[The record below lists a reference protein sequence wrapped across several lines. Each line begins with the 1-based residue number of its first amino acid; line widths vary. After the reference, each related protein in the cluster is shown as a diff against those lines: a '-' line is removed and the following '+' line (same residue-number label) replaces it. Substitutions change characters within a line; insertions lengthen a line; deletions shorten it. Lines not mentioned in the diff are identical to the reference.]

1 MSKSYLRLALSLICL
16 GFAINVLG
24 QTTINENFVPK
35 SPNAEMADKFI
46 DVPVNLANGLPEISI
61 PLYTV
66 KGKSLSVP
74 LVLRYHGG
82 GIKTS
87 DRSTWVGLGWDLQA
101 GGSIS
106 RSVRSNPDEGLN
118 VKLNYIVTATKNNVL
133 PPQIISLDPPFD
145 VPAGYTMNPR
155 KRDETKTALD
165 NLNITGGYYM
175 DLSPLG
181 HMAYPYNTL
190 LSMANTSNS
199 NPVGSTFAENLRP
212 GLVDM
217 EPDVFSLSTPDVS
230 GKFSLTVNRKFKMS
244 PMNES
249 VKITASRI
257 TETQYR
263 SYPSMAYGYLDG
275 AGRYRIGTGV
285 LTDTMLVN
293 KFVNWQ
299 VDTDNGRTYI
309 FGSKGTSFGQDE
321 GRYAVKSFATTTDW
335 GLDKIIDRNTKDSI
349 VFTNIQTSSSG
360 AEIVPRISPMPLSTT
375 LYLGMGSGD
384 RRNSQKIFLTQKISS
399 DFENAEFFT
408 NYGLLDSILIK
419 DNDNV
424 LKRKIVFN
432 YYAFKSSGRSKL
444 EALTIYGED
453 RVTNLGTYNF
463 KYCDTLFAPLVRVNP
478 TDPGKMDSIYYDNA
492 ARDYWGYYNHR
503 LVPDTTKVG
512 FGNKDYKPQWPY
524 VMLESLTGITYPT
537 GAYAE
542 FKYEPNKY
550 GSQYDSPYFDLTLN
564 PLDSLAG
571 GIRIKE
577 IITTDTKTSQVMS
590 RSYDYTYD
598 GGFSSGYLNVPPSR
612 YQRFPLNYCSGSYTY
627 LITSFNKESQITN
640 APLIQYNRVKEIN
653 KVGADLNGYTE
664 FQYFTGE
671 NTPDSTFYSNYA
683 SSKPVYDGYGNY
695 PDLYAKHE
703 SNNLLAGQIKN
714 KKVFD
719 KNGQQLLEENYEYAA
734 KQSADRF
741 EFFKYQT
748 EDVKFICGITTVP
761 PPGGGPPPAIILNYI
776 NFYYEFP
783 KYVYLKNKFVK
794 QLDAS
799 GDLVSTTE
807 KSFYES
813 PYHNNMTKSVSLGS
827 KADSTTTRYVYAF
840 DCADVISSD
849 NSFSLLKKRYYNPL
863 ISTYQFKNTG
873 LISSEVNYYKN
884 YAVSPDTA
892 MYPVSVSKFESNAP
906 QSVSVSP
913 LLTYPVSTL
922 QLDGNYVNA
931 INYDYNA
938 KGTLLKQ
945 SLDQGAVNSYVWDQK
960 EMALLAKASN
970 ALPADIAF
978 TSFESSGNGGW
989 TVGSATRNSGG
1000 LTGSKSYN
1008 LSSGSVSKSGLNSA
1022 KSYQLSYWI
1031 QSTSPLSVTG
1041 TVGSAGKK
1049 NAVQGWT
1056 CFEHLITGVTSVS
1069 LSGSAIIDE
1078 LRILPE
1084 DAAMAGYTYNND
1096 LKLKSEVGTNNKPTY
1111 YDYDAVGRLL
1121 AVKDQN
1127 LNVIKRNDYNFN
1139 QNPIPSHTY
1148 WNAAVSDTARRNNC
1162 SSGSFGSV
1170 VTYSVAAKTYSST
1183 ISQGAANAL
1192 AYAEIQA
1199 NKQAY
1204 ANANGSCVITY
1215 YSDEA
1220 YQNYDKTGC
1229 SSPNKA
1235 TRVSYIV
1242 PAGKYS
1248 STISQADANSQAA
1261 SDISANGAAYGA
1273 ANAQCLSTANCK
1285 QITLKN
1291 TSGSGITFTIDFI
1304 SSSGVITREVFPMSG
1319 TKSFYLPN
1327 GGYGARVSIGGSG
1340 SDELLMKINGSAT
1353 SWFNNTTN
1361 GVSVAFPALEI
1372 EFEGVLVE

>member
-1 MSKSYLRLALSLICL
+1 MSNSYLKIVVVLLCLCISLN
-16 GFAINVLG
+16 ADAQSTV
-24 QTTINENFVPK
+24 NENFVPK

-46 DVPVNLANGLPEISI
+46 DVPVNLANGIPEISI

-87 DRSTWVGLGWDLQA
+87 DRSTWVGLGWDLQT
-101 GGSIS
+101 GGTIS
-106 RSVRSNPDEGLN
+106 RTVRSNPDEGLN
-118 VKLNYIVTATKNNVL
+118 VRLNYLFPAIKNNFYPAHRINL
-133 PPQIISLDPPFD
+133 QPPFI
-145 VPAGYTMNPR
+145 VPDGYTAEPK
-155 KRDETKTALD
+155 KRDETYAALY
-165 NLNITGGYYM
+165 NLGITGGYYM
-175 DLSPLG
+175 DLSPLN
-181 HMAYPYNTL
+181 HMSLPYNTL
-190 LSMANTSNS
+190 LSMANTSNA
-199 NPVGSTFAENLRP
+199 NPIGNTFAENLHT
-212 GLVDM
+212 GLIDM
-217 EPDVFSLSTPDVS
+217 EPDVFSLSTPDVT
-230 GKFSLTVNRKFKMS
+230 GKFMLTPDRKFKMS

-249 VKITASRI
+249 VKIGANRTI
-257 TETQYR
+257 ETQTYTHKPPY
-263 SYPSMAYGYLDG
+263 SQYIDS
-275 AGRYRIGTGV
+275 
-285 LTDTMLVN
+285 MLVN
-293 KFVNWQ
+293 KFVNWKI
-299 VDTDNGRTYI
+299 DTDNGRTYI

-321 GRYAVKSFATTTDW
+321 SRYAIKSFATTTDW
-335 GLDKIIDRNTKDSI
+335 GLDKIVDRNTKDSI
-349 VFTNIQTSSSG
+349 VFSYTQSSISG
-360 AEIVPRISPMPLSTT
+360 FEFDSRGGVPQIPSTRVLSV
-375 LYLGMGSGD
+375 GNG
-384 RRNSQKIFLTQKISS
+384 RRVDGQKIFLTQKISS

-408 NYGLLDSILIK
+408 SYGLLDSIIIK
-419 DNDNV
+419 DNENV

-432 YYAFKSSGRSKL
+432 YHSFQSSLRSKL

-463 KYCDTLFAPLVRVNP
+463 KYCDTLFTPRIIGSD
-478 TDPGKMDSIYYDNA
+478 TTHYISG

-503 LVPDTTKVG
+503 LVPDAAMVG
-512 FGNKDYKPQWPY
+512 SGNTDYKPQWPY

-537 GAYAE
+537 GAHAE

-550 GSQYDSPYFDLTLN
+550 GSQYDSPYFDSTQN
-564 PLDSLAG
+564 PLDSLVG

-598 GGFSSGYLNVPPSR
+598 GGFSSGYLNIPPSF
-612 YQRFPLNYCSGSYTY
+612 YQRFPFSYCTAGWAYMVS
-627 LITSFNKESQITN
+627 SFNKESQITN
-640 APLIQYNRVKEIN
+640 APVIQYNRVTEIN

-664 FQYFTGE
+664 YQYFTSD
-671 NTPDSTFYSNYA
+671 NTPDSTFYSNY
-683 SSKPVYDGYGNY
+683 SISKPVYDGYGNF
-695 PDLYAKHE
+695 PDMYAKHE
-703 SNNLLAGQIKN
+703 SNNLLAGQIKS

-719 KNGQQLLEENYEYAA
+719 KNGQQLLEETYEYASKA
-734 KQSADRF
+734 SADKF
-741 EFFKYQT
+741 SFFKYQT
-748 EDVKFICGITTVP
+748 EDVRNICNFYTVP
-761 PPGGGPPPAIILNYI
+761 PPGGPPPAILMHYLNY
-776 NFYYEFP
+776 YYEIP

-794 QLDAS
+794 QLNAS

-849 NSFSLLKKRYYNPL
+849 NSFLLLKKRYYNPL
-863 ISTYQFKNTG
+863 ISTYQFKNANLG
-873 LISSEVNYYKN
+873 SSEVNYYKN
-884 YAVSPDTA
+884 YGISPDTA
-892 MYPVSVSKFESNAP
+892 LYPVSVSKFESNAP

-913 LLTYPVSTL
+913 LLTYPVSIL

-945 SLDQGAVNSYVWDQK
+945 SLDYGAVNSYVWDQK
-960 EMALLAKASN
+960 EMALLAKATN

-989 TVGSATRNSGG
+989 TVGSSTRNSGG

-1008 LSSGSVSKSGLNSA
+1008 LTSGSVSKSGLNSA

-1069 LSGSAIIDE
+1069 LSGSGVIDE

-1139 QNPIPSHTY
+1139 ENPIPSHIY

-1162 SSGSFGSV
+1162 SSGYTGSI
-1170 VTYSVAAKTYSST
+1170 VTYTVPANTYSST
-1183 ISQGAANAL
+1183 HNQSAANAL
-1192 AYAEIQA
+1192 AYAQVQA

-1204 ANANGSCVITY
+1204 ANSNGSCSIVY
-1215 YSDEA
+1215 YSAEA

-1242 PAGKYS
+1242 PAGKYTS
-1248 STISQADANSQAA
+1248 IISQADANSQATN
-1261 SDISANGAAYGA
+1261 DISTNGATYGA
-1273 ANAQCLSTANCK
+1273 ANAQCLSTTNCK
-1285 QITLKN
+1285 QVTLKN
-1291 TSGSGITFTIDFI
+1291 MSGSGVTFTIEFI
-1304 SSSGVITREVFPMSG
+1304 SSTGIRTREVFPASG
-1319 TKSFYLPN
+1319 TKTFYLPN
-1327 GGYGARVSIGGSG
+1327 GGYGAAVTIGGTG

-1361 GVSVAFPALEI
+1361 GVGVVSPGLEI
-1372 EFEGVLVE
+1372 EFLGVLD